1 MDTFLIVSN
10 VVLWCVLMIQMVLFF
25 VVTRSVS
32 EFIKRFQINSPRAN
46 QNRPSIVLGQ
56 KAPLFSEPDHRGE
69 IVTLR
74 RGAEH
79 RSLLLFTLDTC
90 VLCKKLIPELPRLI
104 AHEPSLRVIAVSQED
119 LSAPDE
125 LMPLGVS
132 LIRSNMLMELY
143 DAKQVPYFVLIDRDG
158 YITDLGLAGTI
169 ESLLDKTALKGGDK
183 YVGEF
188 DENAGRFVGSSG
200 RA

>member
-10 VVLWCVLMIQMVLFF
+10 VLLWCVMVLQIILFF

-32 EFIKRFQINSPRAN
+32 EFIQRFKLNAPRAN
-46 QNRPSIVLGQ
+46 GDRQNIVLGQ

-79 RSLLLFTLDTC
+79 RTLLVFTLDTC
-90 VLCKKLIPELPRLI
+90 VVCGKLIPELPKLI
-104 AHEPSLRVIAVSQED
+104 AREPSLRVVVVSQEY
-119 LSAPDE
+119 LSAPE
-125 LMPLGVS
+125 KQMPAGIS

-143 DAKQVPYFVLIDRDG
+143 DVKQAPSFALIDRDG
-158 YITDLGLAGTI
+158 YITEMGVEGNIAN
-169 ESLLDKTALKGGDK
+169 LLQKTSWKGGDTNDGK
-183 YVGEF
+183 P
-188 DENAGRFVGSSG
+188 DETAGHLVRTGS
-200 RA
+200 